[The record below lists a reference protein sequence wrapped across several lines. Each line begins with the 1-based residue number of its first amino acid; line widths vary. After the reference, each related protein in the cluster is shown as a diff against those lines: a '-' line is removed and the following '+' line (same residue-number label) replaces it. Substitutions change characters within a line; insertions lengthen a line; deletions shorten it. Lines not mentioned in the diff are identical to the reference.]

1 MSFYIFH
8 TKCSS
13 IMPHCYRRSSE
24 YLLGIHY
31 PQIIALTIFE
41 YFQMYVRSYSPDKE
55 PHFRQ
60 SHIPTFYDVQ
70 SYLHYLYHNTI
81 LVSCSQTTSVYSQ
94 HYLFFNHS
102 LAGRVTRPDLTI
114 LIDIYYQN
122 VRGLRTKTLDFK
134 RNIQLCNYHVVV
146 LTETWLWEGIRTE
159 ELFSDAYTVWRR
171 DRDYGRLGQKRGG
184 GCSYRSTARTNCA
197 RAPGMAFHS

>member
-1 MSFYIFH
+1 MSVVPISLSLILIILPYVLQLYLPINGHPQSHYRKNFITYLATLCLPPHNLKVASFIYLNSVDYLLINNIIIMSFYIFH

-81 LVSCSQTTSVYSQ
+81 LMSCSQTTSVYSQ

-102 LAGRVTRPDLTI
+102 LAGRVTRPDL
-114 LIDIYYQN
+114 N
-122 VRGLRTKTLDFK
+122 NF
-134 RNIQLCNYHVVV
+134 N
-146 LTETWLWEGIRTE
+146 
-159 ELFSDAYTVWRR
+159 
-171 DRDYGRLGQKRGG
+171 
-184 GCSYRSTARTNCA
+184 
-197 RAPGMAFHS
+197 